1 MFLEEYL
8 DQSQELIHMS
18 CYQCAYLY
26 SFLMLFHCH
35 PFVLHLLIIL
45 SNDCIIFYHLLYY
58 NLLDYFLG
66 GHQVFFIFCSEFLY
80 SL

>member
-8 DQSQELIHMS
+8 DQSQELIHIS

-26 SFLMLFHCH
+26 SAFLMLLHSH
-35 PFVLHLLIIL
+35 PFLLHLLGIL
-45 SNDCIIFYHLLYY
+45 SNDCIIFYHLIYY

-66 GHQVFFIFCSEFLY
+66 VSPGFLY
-80 SL
+80 FLQ